1 MAAKVVELK
10 PHAAGSHFPRV
21 WGEAA
26 KEHNSY
32 RGNQRKEVERGLP
45 DAKHLDPAL
54 PEALIP
60 DLSSY
65 SFLDPSQVEL
75 DFYHL

>member
-1 MAAKVVELK
+1 M
-10 PHAAGSHFPRV
+10 

-26 KEHNSY
+26 KEENSY
-32 RGNQRKEVERGLP
+32 RGDKRKEAERGLP
-45 DAKHLDPAL
+45 DAKCLDPAM

-60 DLSSY
+60 DLQA
-65 SFLDPSQVEL
+65 FLFGLQPVEI